1 VKDKHS
7 LLVGPSG
14 ALTALPFHLLVT
26 DKPVAAIPEKLEG
39 YRDAAWLLRRHAA
52 SVSPSIASLKALRGF
67 ARREQAV
74 KPMTGFGAP
83 LFNPAQGNGAD
94 KRAAIK
100 SASRSVTSLAYT
112 AFWQGAAV
120 DRAMLASALPQLP
133 DTVDELN
140 AVAKDL
146 GVAASDIHLG
156 TEASETTVKRSP
168 ARRLPYRIF
177 CHPRAR
183 RRRCQGPCRTVAGA
197 EHSETAVRTR

>member
-39 YRDAAWLLRRHAA
+39 YRDAAWLLRRHA
-52 SVSPSIASLKALRGF
+52 VSSLKALRGF

-74 KPMTGFGAP
+74 KPMNDRLWRSPVQPGFRTTAR
-83 LFNPAQGNGAD
+83 PADRHQV
-94 KRAAIK
+94 
-100 SASRSVTSLAYT
+100 SPRSVTNLAHT
-112 AFWQGAAV
+112 AFWQGAGV

-133 DTVDELN
+133 DTADELN

-156 TEASETTVKRSP
+156 TDASETTVKRSP

>member
-52 SVSPSIASLKALRGF
+52 SVSPSVASLKALRGF

-83 LFNPAQGNGAD
+83 LFNPALGQRRGQAG
-94 KRAAIK
+94 RHQ
-100 SASRSVTSLAYT
+100 VSLAQRDQPRLHR
-112 AFWQGAAV
+112 F
-120 DRAMLASALPQLP
+120 LA
-133 DTVDELN
+133 
-140 AVAKDL
+140 
-146 GVAASDIHLG
+146 G
-156 TEASETTVKRSP
+156 
-168 ARRLPYRIF
+168 
-177 CHPRAR
+177 R
-183 RRRCQGPCRTVAGA
+183 RRRSSHSHRPCR
-197 EHSETAVRTR
+197 SCLIPRTN